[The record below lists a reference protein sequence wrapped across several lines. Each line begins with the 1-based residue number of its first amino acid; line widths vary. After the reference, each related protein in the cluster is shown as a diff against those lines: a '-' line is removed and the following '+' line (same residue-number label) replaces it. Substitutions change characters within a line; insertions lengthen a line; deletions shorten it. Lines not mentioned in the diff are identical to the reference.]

1 MDDRAFLQLMDRV
14 KDTPAMGGGFSAM
27 DLKKSKARLWKD
39 LGWDQPDHSQ
49 YTVADYL
56 GYVRWEFTNAFMR
69 PLAMTAGAAGL
80 LLSGWVT
87 TAAASN
93 SLPGDILYPVKLAGE
108 RVQIRFAG
116 STQDRIRLH
125 TTFAERRLKE
135 AIEITS
141 GTAVEKKGNMET
153 VIAGLKGELD
163 SAHGEL
169 AELETTDPKTAATL
183 TAILSRKTDALSVLA
198 QQTAIDAPADAK
210 KEAEEVKDAVKQA
223 ETQTVNA
230 LVRSFESTQE
240 PISGAEVSQS
250 FQREYQQA
258 STRLALSR
266 TRLSTLRL
274 AATGL
279 DVPEARA
286 LESFVTESL
295 AALQGFDRSLADA
308 LNVMAAGGYRR
319 AFAILQQADLVLD
332 EQEPKIAQKEI
343 ELTTPHSA
351 TEETNSEK

>member
-14 KDTPAMGGGFSAM
+14 KNTPEMGGGFSST

-39 LGWDQPDHSQ
+39 LGWDQPVLTK
-49 YTVADYL
+49 YTVADYI
-56 GYVRWEFTNAFMR
+56 GYVRWEFNNAFMR

-125 TTFAERRLKE
+125 TRFAERRLQE

-141 GTAVEKKGNMET
+141 GTAAQKTANMVT

-169 AELETTDPKTAATL
+169 ADLETVDPKGAAAL
-183 TAILSRKTDALSVLA
+183 TAILSRKTDALSALA
-198 QQTAIDAPADAK
+198 QQTATDAPADAK
-210 KEAEEVKDAVKQA
+210 KEAEEVKDTVKQA

-230 LVRSFESTQE
+230 LVRSFESSQE
-240 PISGAEVSQS
+240 PVSGLELSQS

-258 STRLALSR
+258 T
-266 TRLSTLRL
+266 TRLSLSRARLATLRL
-274 AATGL
+274 ASNG
-279 DVPEARA
+279 
-286 LESFVTESL
+286 LESKAAADLQTFVTGSL
-295 AALQGFDRSLADA
+295 VAIQGFDRSLADA
-308 LNVMAAGGYRR
+308 MNIMAAGGYRR
-319 AFAILQQADLVLD
+319 AFAILQQADAVLD
-332 EQEPKIAQKEI
+332 EREPLIAQKEI
-343 ELTTPHSA
+343 DLTTLRSA
-351 TEETNSEK
+351 PEETTEGK